1 MLPTNAN
8 HHNSS
13 TRSNPIGIPFILMS
27 KAPGFPLGN
36 FAWDACPEGMILSR
50 TPPPPLKKS
59 HKEKVMR
66 QLGAIT
72 AQLYNLRFDK
82 LGSLSEEGGK
92 YHIAKCLSL
101 N

>member
-8 HHNSS
+8 RHNSS
-13 TRSNPIGIPFILMS
+13 TGSNTIGIPFILMS
-27 KAPGFPLGN
+27 KAPGLPLGN

-72 AQLYNLRFDK
+72 AQLYTLCFDK